1 MKAVFLDRD
10 GTIIRNVP
18 YLNDPDKIEF
28 LPGVIEG
35 LKILV
40 NSGFSL
46 FVVTNQSGV
55 SRGFIK
61 IEELEKIH
69 NKIKEILKSR
79 GVEIKEIVYC
89 PHHPEEQCKCR
100 KPETG
105 MIENLLKKYKID
117 LKNSYLIGDKDEDI
131 VLAKNTGI
139 KGISVSNE
147 IKTPP
152 DFKAKNFKE
161 AVSWIIK
168 DSSF

>member
-10 GTIIRNVP
+10 GTIIKNVP
-18 YLNDPDKIEF
+18 YLNNPDEIEF
-28 LPGVIEG
+28 LTGVIEG

-40 NSGFSL
+40 NNGFSL

-61 IEELEKIH
+61 IQKLEEIH
-69 NKIKEILKSR
+69 TKIKNILR
-79 GVEIKEIVYC
+79 ENGIDIKEIVYC
-89 PHHPEEQCKCR
+89 PHHPDDNCNCR
-100 KPETG
+100 KPKTG
-105 MIENLLKKYKID
+105 MIDNILKKYKID
-117 LKNSYLIGDKDEDI
+117 LRNSYLIGDKDEDI
-131 VLAKNTGI
+131 ILAKNTGI
-139 KGISVSNE
+139 KSISVSNE
-147 IKTPP
+147 IKTSP